1 VIKPLLLGAWVSGVV
16 FVAAYV
22 VADMKASAIAPPQEA
37 GDLYLEGLEYRS
49 LGALTVP
56 MIGQGEVSGYVVA
69 KLVYTADARGLHE
82 LPIDPDAFVSDEAFR
97 TLYTDARIEFGSV
110 ARQNLDDILASIKQ
124 RVNERI
130 GLELVQ
136 DVLVEQVDYVDRST
150 LQKPG
155 DVEPPPSTEPAS
167 PY

>member
-1 VIKPLLLGAWVSGVV
+1 MIKPLLLGAWVSGVV

-22 VADMKASAIAPPQEA
+22 VADMKASAIAPAQAEEEP
-37 GDLYLEGLEYRS
+37 YLEGLEYRTLS
-49 LGALTVP
+49 ALTVP
-56 MIGQGEVSGYVVA
+56 MIGEGEISGYVVA
-69 KLVYTADARGLHE
+69 KLIYTADARSLHE

-110 ARQNLDDILASIKQ
+110 ARQNLDEILAGIKE

-136 DVLVEQVDYVDRST
+136 DVLVEQVDYVDRSA
-150 LQKPG
+150 LQRPG
-155 DVEPPPSTEPAS
+155 EVAPPPAPETAS
-167 PY
+167 H